1 MIIEILAAII
11 ATVLGGLFPL
21 IRKFAK
27 SRFDKLYA
35 KGRYGKFHQSVAKL
49 LDIEVGE
56 EKSFDKRLEENFE
69 KLQKAFERV
78 EHATE
83 DFNELLREKE
93 ASVLVMKEQV
103 EVLSRKEENLKSKM
117 ESMGESPDET
127 QKLFEESVAK
137 MRKRNARR
145 DYAIFVFAVI
155 FSGLITYL
163 VRHYVNV

>member
-27 SRFDKLYA
+27 KQFDKLYA
-35 KGRYGKFHQSVAKL
+35 KGKYGKFHQSVAKL

-56 EKSFDKRLEENFE
+56 EKSFEKRLEENFE
-69 KLQKAFERV
+69 KLEKAFDKV

-83 DFNELLREKE
+83 DFMELLNEKKSGV
-93 ASVLVMKEQV
+93 AALEQQV
-103 EVLSRKEENLKSKM
+103 AVLSQKEGQLKSKI
-117 ESMGESPDET
+117 ESLGESPVET
-127 QKLFEESVAK
+127 QRLFEEILDKAK
-137 MRKRNARR
+137 KRNARR